1 MMVLTRTAGSA
12 IFQSR
17 GESETWMESRRVRSA
32 SSLRLYT
39 LLYTRQIVDSTI
51 LTKIGGSLLAG
62 VQGETLLVLGL

>member
-12 IFQSR
+12 IFHSR
-17 GESETWMESRRVRSA
+17 GESATWMESRMDRRA

-51 LTKIGGSLLAG
+51 LTKIGGSLLEG